1 MPQWDVHFNVRVRSD
16 EPRLVR
22 AIERSRA
29 IAETIRGVPVIVGVR
44 RRLNALNIARAVR
57 GTAAIEGTRISETE
71 ALEVLEAAPD
81 QRVLPPD
88 RARDEREARNAQAVM
103 EFVQDELRRDPSRN
117 LDEPLIR
124 RIHQLTTE
132 CVPYPENEP
141 GRYRSH
147 GVTVGNYRPPA
158 TGEEVRR
165 LMDEFV
171 QWFNEG
177 EARELDPI
185 VRAVVAHFFVVSIHP
200 FGDGNGRTSRAV
212 ESFMLYRAGIN
223 AFGFYSLANFYYRHR
238 DEYIDALTSA
248 RFRSDGDLT
257 HFALFAIEGLA
268 GELSM
273 VREELLELVRIMAFR
288 DYARETLDAVPD
300 LGDRRRARMLDLI
313 RQLTNVSLIGS
324 TNEQLA
330 MDGAIST
337 VYGRVGQRTIQRD
350 LRLLVSQGLL
360 ISRNSRLVPNVDI
373 MSEFAEA

>member
-1 MPQWDVHFNVRVRSD
+1 MPGWDVHFGARIRSD
-16 EPRLVR
+16 EPRLIR

-44 RRLNALNIARAVR
+44 KRLNALNIARAVR

-103 EFVQDELRRDPSRN
+103 EFVQNELRKNPGRRLDEL
-117 LDEPLIR
+117 LIR
-124 RIHQLTTE
+124 RIHQLTTQG
-132 CVPYPENEP
+132 VPYPENDP
-141 GRYRSH
+141 GRYRRH

-158 TGEEVRR
+158 SGEEVCR
-165 LMDEFV
+165 LMAEFV

-177 EARELDPI
+177 EAASLDPI
-185 VRAVVAHFFVVSIHP
+185 IRAVVAHFYVVSIHP

-238 DEYIDALTSA
+238 DEYIDELTAA
-248 RFRSDGDLT
+248 RFRWDGDLT
-257 HFALFAIEGLA
+257 QFALFAIEGLA
-268 GELSM
+268 EELAM

-288 DYARETLDAVPD
+288 DYARETLDVVPE
-300 LGDRRRARMLDLI
+300 LGDRRRARMLELI
-313 RQLTNVSLIGS
+313 RQLTNVSLIGMP
-324 TNEQLA
+324 NDQLA
-330 MDGAIST
+330 MDVAVST

-350 LRLLVSQGLL
+350 LRLLIERQLL
-360 ISRNSRLVPNVDI
+360 IERDGRLLPNVEI
-373 MSEFAEA
+373 MSEFAEV

>member
-1 MPQWDVHFNVRVRSD
+1 MPVWDVHFNVRVRSD

-71 ALEVLEAAPD
+71 ALEVLEAGPG

-88 RARDEREARNAQAVM
+88 RARDEREARNAQAVL
-103 EFVQDELRRDPSRN
+103 EFVQDELRKDPGRR

-132 CVPYPENEP
+132 GVPYPENEP
-141 GRYRSH
+141 GRYRNH
-147 GVTVGNYRPPA
+147 AVTVGNYRPPA
-158 TGEEVRR
+158 SGEEVCR
-165 LMDEFV
+165 LMAEFV

-177 EARELDPI
+177 EAARLDAI
-185 VRAVVAHFFVVSIHP
+185 VRAVVAHFYVVSIHP

-223 AFGFYSLANFYYRHR
+223 AFGFYSLANFYYQHR
-238 DEYIDALTSA
+238 DEYIRALTAA
-248 RFRSDGDLT
+248 RFRWDGDLT
-257 HFALFAIEGLA
+257 QFALFAIEGLA
-268 GELSM
+268 TELAM

-288 DYARETLDAVPD
+288 DYAREKLDAVPE

-313 RQLTNVSLIGS
+313 RQLTNVSLTGVL
-324 TNEQLA
+324 NEQLA
-330 MDGAIST
+330 MDAAIST
-337 VYGRVGQRTIQRD
+337 VYGKVGQRTIQRD
-350 LRLLVSQGLL
+350 LRLLMSAGLL
-360 ISRNSRLVPNVDI
+360 TRRDFRLVPNVDI
-373 MSEFAEA
+373 MSEFAEV